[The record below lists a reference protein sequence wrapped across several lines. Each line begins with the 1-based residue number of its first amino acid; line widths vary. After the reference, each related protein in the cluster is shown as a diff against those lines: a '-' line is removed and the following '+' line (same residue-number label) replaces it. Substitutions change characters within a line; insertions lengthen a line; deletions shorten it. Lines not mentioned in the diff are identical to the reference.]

1 MKDAMKAWLN
11 RWRRRLWQALFYR
24 MVFGERTAQGAPLPH
39 TRIAPSTCIEGE
51 EGLQLADHVFI
62 GHFNFLDA
70 AGGLRGSFFISI
82 SPDAFS
88 VNKSRAGTGKRKKR
102 WKISIAL
109 LAPLA

>member
-24 MVFGERTAQGAPLPH
+24 MVFGERTAQGTPLPH

-62 GHFNFLDA
+62 GHFNFLTPQA
-70 AGGLRGSFFISI
+70 ACASTRACR
-82 SPDAFS
+82 SP
-88 VNKSRAGTGKRKKR
+88 T
-102 WKISIAL
+102 L
-109 LAPLA
+109 